1 MVEIRLGAS
10 FTADNGGI
18 ERGVGGLV
26 NYWVRLS
33 LFSSSTLERVHELIR
48 VHNVD
53 RITSK
58 LILLTFKS
66 ATNAL
71 VT

>member
-26 NYWVRLS
+26 NYWVRSLS
-33 LFSSSTLERVHELIR
+33 SLAPLY
-48 VHNVD
+48 
-53 RITSK
+53 
-58 LILLTFKS
+58 S
-66 ATNAL
+66 AYTN
-71 VT
+71 